1 MVISILPI
9 GENSYLRLVTRKRND
24 FDRQVFENA
33 IELLLCVPAQT
44 GNDDGGGHAAG
55 LNFGDCFTYAL
66 AKLRDEPV
74 LFKGNEFAHTDLQ
87 IAS

>member
-9 GENSYLRLVTRKRND
+9 GENSHLPPVTRKWND
-24 FDRQVFENA
+24 FVRQAFENA
-33 IELLLCVPAQT
+33 IELLLCVPTQT
-44 GNDDGGGHAAG
+44 GNDYGDGHAAG

-74 LFKGNEFAHTDLQ
+74 LFKGNDFAHTDLQ